1 MTAASIVQELAEL
14 GERLEAELLDA
25 GNLGADE
32 SAHIMAAVRD
42 ARADLA
48 DLGHLAEQLF
58 LVRVGNARHYVVEGL
73 GELEIR
79 RATKRTR
86 WRHDELL
93 SAVIARVMD
102 EPATIYDPFTG
113 ELLPYTQIGHN
124 VTGRLRECVSFGAG
138 KVTGIRAIG
147 LQPDEF
153 CEEEPG
159 AMSVQL
165 PPRQLATPDVL
176 GEAS

>member
-1 MTAASIVQELAEL
+1 VSAASIVQELAEL

-25 GNLGADE
+25 GKLSADE
-32 SAHIMAAVRD
+32 CAHVMAAVRD

-48 DLGHLAEQLF
+48 DLGRLVEQLF
-58 LVRVGNARHYVVEGL
+58 VAQVGNARHYVVEGL

-86 WRHDELL
+86 WRHDALL
-93 SAVIARVMD
+93 AAVIARVMD
-102 EPATIYDPFTG
+102 EPATIYDPATG

-124 VTGRLRECVSFGAG
+124 VTARLRECVSFGAG

-153 CEEEPG
+153 CDEEPG
-159 AMSVQL
+159 AKSVQL
-165 PPRQLATPDVL
+165 PPRQIATPDVL